1 MNFMM
6 KDSERQAV
14 ADLAE
19 GVARSLLAFAERIR
33 TADTAGVPG
42 ATTAAPEADADA
54 PAGAPKVGR
63 LGARQLAILEAL
75 RAAES
80 DGLTTSEVAQAVGI
94 AATNAPTALKALAE
108 RGLVERSATSPA
120 VWQLREQSTGG
131 A

>member
-6 KDSERQAV
+6 TDDERQSF

-33 TADTAGVPG
+33 TADAAGISGTPTAV
-42 ATTAAPEADADA
+42 PEADAAA
-54 PAGAPKVGR
+54 PASTPKVGR

-108 RGLVERSATSPA
+108 RGLVTRSDTSPA
-120 VWQLREQSTGG
+120 VWRCRDQSQEP
-131 A
+131 